1 MILFISML
9 YVALYFHLIP
19 FIHTVL
25 IKCPTFQSLRLRVGF
40 CQGNFNS
47 DNCLVGGRTM
57 DYGPFGWIDR
67 YNPLFAKW
75 TGSGEHYGFL
85 NQPQAA
91 IANFHTL
98 LTSVIRICSGFF
110 CLVLSSIWFGNCF
123 ENCVAMSFPGRSSV
137 GRRC

>member
-1 MILFISML
+1 
-9 YVALYFHLIP
+9 
-19 FIHTVL
+19 
-25 IKCPTFQSLRLRVGF
+25 
-40 CQGNFNS
+40 
-47 DNCLVGGRTM
+47 M

-98 LTSVIRICSGFF
+98 LTSAMIRFASGDIFSDFF
-110 CLVLSSIWFGNCF
+110 CACF
-123 ENCVAMSFPGRSSV
+123 QWLPSGKCMEW
-137 GRRC
+137 